1 MQSNVETKTK
11 KKHLSAKF
19 YEILYQVLCT
29 GVCFIVAALCLYP
42 LLYTLV
48 VSFAN
53 PSDILFQFVI
63 PIPTKVSLYSYIQVF
78 TVSSFLGRAIA
89 VSVFRTVVGTVL
101 SVLLC
106 SMLAYALARKN
117 LPGRKYF
124 MYLLI
129 FVIIFNGGLIPTY
142 LVIKSVG
149 LLDNIWVYI
158 FPNLINAWNVIIIKQ
173 SMEGIPAEVE
183 ESAMLDGVN
192 DWQNFFRI
200 VLPMSKPVIAAI
212 GIFTL
217 VGQWNSWY
225 DAMLYV
231 SSAHSDLW
239 PLQYYATI
247 SLNNLNQVNNADL
260 GDLESILGIKDVDNM
275 SLKMAL
281 TIVTTVPILLV
292 YPFFQKY
299 FTKGVYLGAV
309 KG

>member
-1 MQSNVETKTK
+1 MEKTK
-11 KKHLSAKF
+11 QKKPLFSAKF
-19 YEILYQVLCT
+19 HENLYQVICSS
-29 GVCFIVAALCLYP
+29 VCILIALLCLYP
-42 LLYTLV
+42 LLYTLA
-48 VSFAN
+48 VSFAK
-53 PSDILFQFVI
+53 PEDIYYGALI
-63 PIPTKVSLYSYIQVF
+63 PIPTKATLYAYIQVF

-89 VSVFRTVVGTVL
+89 VSLFRTVVGTVM

-106 SMLAYALARKN
+106 AMLAYAMARKN

-124 MYLLI
+124 MYLMI

-142 LVIKSVG
+142 LVVKGVG

-158 FPNLINAWNVIIIKQ
+158 FPNLINAWNVIIVKQ

-192 DWQNFFRI
+192 DWKNFTSI
-200 VLPMSKPVIAAI
+200 VFPMSMPVIAAI
-212 GIFTL
+212 SIFTL

-225 DAMLYV
+225 DAMIYV
-231 SSAHSDLW
+231 SPAASKLW

-247 SLNNLNQVNNADL
+247 SLNNLNQVNNTDL
-260 GDLESILGIKDVDNM
+260 GNLESIMGIKDVDNM
-275 SLKMAL
+275 SIKMAL
-281 TIVTTVPILLV
+281 TVVTTLPILVV